1 MVQNGQQS
9 WSTIGLNTACDQ
21 PVLKEMSLCLGWGG
35 DNFLRVDWPA
45 VDILRLALWG
55 QHVAQSGSREVGT
68 GPKQEF
74 Q

>member
-1 MVQNGQQS
+1 
-9 WSTIGLNTACDQ
+9 
-21 PVLKEMSLCLGWGG
+21 MSLCLGWGG